1 MGLLWDTVASFIGYY
16 EVAKESRLKFVPPK
30 RATVQLALTQ
40 STIKHRRQCFTQHPD
55 TEMREEKK
63 DDPML

>member
-1 MGLLWDTVASFIGYY
+1 MGLLWDSVASFIGYY
-16 EVAKESRLKFVPPK
+16 EIAKESRLQFVPQK
-30 RATVQLALTQ
+30 SATGKLALTQ